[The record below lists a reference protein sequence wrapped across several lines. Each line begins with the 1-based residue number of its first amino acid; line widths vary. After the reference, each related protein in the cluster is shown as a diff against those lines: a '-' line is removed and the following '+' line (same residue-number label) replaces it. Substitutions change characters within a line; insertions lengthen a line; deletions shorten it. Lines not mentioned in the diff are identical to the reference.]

1 LFLIWFHRAHRN
13 LASFRLGAFEHS
25 PRGAVFSFFIP
36 FLNLV
41 QPYLVMREIWKASD
55 PTVPPFDQGFW
66 PSARTSPLLGV
77 WWGFFLLRGLLGW
90 GVMFLALNTQGI
102 PALRYSALGSLAM
115 YIVAI
120 PSAAAATILILRVA
134 QRQAILASALPAT
147 SPGA

>member
-1 LFLIWFHRAHRN
+1 
-13 LASFRLGAFEHS
+13 
-25 PRGAVFSFFIP
+25 
-36 FLNLV
+36 
-41 QPYLVMREIWKASD
+41 MREIWKASD